1 MGELLTWKHPTKT
14 KDNIKEID
22 HIDNNEIK
30 RLILMWPLT
39 ENGEWSIA
47 TSTKKERKKG
57 VAAGLRDFSWDGTES
72 LSVTAQRQ
80 EQAETR
86 FIVLARNKQKVSKW

>member
-30 RLILMWPLT
+30 RLILM
-39 ENGEWSIA
+39 
-47 TSTKKERKKG
+47 
-57 VAAGLRDFSWDGTES
+57 
-72 LSVTAQRQ
+72 
-80 EQAETR
+80 
-86 FIVLARNKQKVSKW
+86 